1 MPACRSAVI
10 LTRPKESSVR
20 AAAYLEDILGDKAQ
34 IIISPVVRVVRTGTA
49 PDLAGYSGVI
59 FTSQSGVDAFA
70 GISIDRRMSAYCVG
84 PRTAAAADSLGFQV
98 CTADRTS
105 KSLLDLIA
113 AAADSGRLLYA
124 RGEHVACD
132 LRARLADRGREVDEA
147 VVYRQLLQPFSPAA
161 MRALKERRCALP
173 LFSEMAARHAS
184 DQAKGI
190 PDIGHSAH
198 CISGKVAQAFTL
210 PWRKSVTSEPV
221 AEQVLDSAAD
231 SAASRTP
238 DAAAAD

>member
-20 AAAYLEDILGDKAQ
+20 AAVYLENILGGKAQ

-49 PDLAGYSGVI
+49 PDLAKYSGVI

-70 GISIDRRMSAYCVG
+70 GISIDRRMPAYCVG

-147 VVYRQLLQPFSPAA
+147 VVYRQLLQPFSPRGHARSQGAA
-161 MRALKERRCALP
+161 VRAPIVFGNGRKARLRSGRWNSGYRTLGALHQREGCA
-173 LFSEMAARHAS
+173 SIHAS
-184 DQAKGI
+184 
-190 PDIGHSAH
+190 
-198 CISGKVAQAFTL
+198 L
-210 PWRKSVTSEPV
+210 
-221 AEQVLDSAAD
+221 AEERDL
-231 SAASRTP
+231 RTCRRTGS
-238 DAAAAD
+238 